1 MSELVPFFDEDEV
14 LDDNLLRSI
23 ETLLDENEHAS
34 NGLNREQTATPANST
49 GMHSN
54 ATTPTTTP
62 TSPTMGPQFPL
73 ATGSFSL
80 GNQVYQKWS
89 TNESGEHQATN
100 GMKRNYTGRN
110 HQSRPMNHAKPG
122 KKNTLSVNA
131 LQAMRASAEI
141 AQYQAMLAEKANQL
155 LTQYLRLN
163 YEHLYAQAQ
172 ILGIPLEQ
180 YIRNLLIALNN
191 PSFLVPPQPYMFPT
205 FNPMFMTMPSQSP
218 LSTPSP
224 PSTPSSPSTPAPQRA
239 WQSKQ
244 FFSKKNWRRFRSL
257 YVSNNNN
264 SSSVNVCVHFTW
276 RTILFFFLFFSR
288 SYILIAFYS
297 FAKVHA
303 DLFYIFTCICY
314 EYYYFFF
321 HCLIWSL
328 LFSQEIISFF
338 FFFLL
343 HFLIQFSWIIVE

>member
-23 ETLLDENEHAS
+23 ETLLDDNEMAS
-34 NGLNREQTATPANST
+34 NGLNRDQAAMVADNN
-49 GMHSN
+49 GMQSDG
-54 ATTPTTTP
+54 TTPTTP
-62 TSPTMGPQFPL
+62 TTPTMGPQFPS
-73 ATGSFSL
+73 ANGSFSL

-89 TNESGEHQATN
+89 TNESGEHPAN

-110 HQSRPMNHAKPG
+110 HQSRPMNYSKPG

-172 ILGIPLEQ
+172 ILGIPLSQ
-180 YIRNLLIALNN
+180 YIQNLLIALNN
-191 PSFLVPPQPYMFPT
+191 PSFLMPPQPNPFMFPT
-205 FNPMFMTMPSQSP
+205 FNPMFLQSP

-224 PSTPSSPSTPAPQRA
+224 PSTPSSPVPQRA

-244 FFSKKNWRRFRSL
+244 YFSKKN
-257 YVSNNNN
+257 
-264 SSSVNVCVHFTW
+264 
-276 RTILFFFLFFSR
+276 
-288 SYILIAFYS
+288 
-297 FAKVHA
+297 
-303 DLFYIFTCICY
+303 
-314 EYYYFFF
+314 
-321 HCLIWSL
+321 
-328 LFSQEIISFF
+328 
-338 FFFLL
+338 
-343 HFLIQFSWIIVE
+343 

>member
-23 ETLLDENEHAS
+23 ETLLDDNELAS
-34 NGLNREQTATPANST
+34 NGLNREQVATMADNN
-49 GMHSN
+49 GMQSN
-54 ATTPTTTP
+54 ASTPTTP
-62 TSPTMGPQFPL
+62 TSPSMGGPQFP
-73 ATGSFSL
+73 AANGSFSL

-89 TNESGEHQATN
+89 TNESGEHPAN

-110 HQSRPMNHAKPG
+110 HQSRPMNYSKPG

-163 YEHLYAQAQ
+163 YEHLHAQAQ

-191 PSFLVPPQPYMFPT
+191 PSFLMPPQPYMFPQ
-205 FNPMFMTMPSQSP
+205 FNPMFLQSP

-224 PSTPSSPSTPAPQRA
+224 PSTPSTPSSPAPQRA

-244 FFSKKNWRRFRSL
+244 YFSKKN
-257 YVSNNNN
+257 
-264 SSSVNVCVHFTW
+264 
-276 RTILFFFLFFSR
+276 
-288 SYILIAFYS
+288 
-297 FAKVHA
+297 
-303 DLFYIFTCICY
+303 
-314 EYYYFFF
+314 
-321 HCLIWSL
+321 
-328 LFSQEIISFF
+328 
-338 FFFLL
+338 
-343 HFLIQFSWIIVE
+343 